1 MYIVKRAWRGFTLVE
16 LVIVISIIGIV
27 VAIMSVPLT
36 GVQSRGRDD
45 RRKLDIEE
53 LQVAL
58 AQSHANEPGGF
69 YPTTLGSL
77 VNDGYIDALPTDPS
91 SKNSASYVSGYRALP
106 NGCNNSSSYCTAYRI
121 SINLENKNAY
131 LVTSNNPQGS
141 ELSPTPSSIP
151 SPTPAHFNPNN
162 PAPGPVTPTGYEEA
176 AF

>member
-1 MYIVKRAWRGFTLVE
+1 MHILKRARRGFTLVE
-16 LVIVISIIGIV
+16 LVIVIGIIGIV
-27 VAIMSVPLT
+27 LAIMSVPLT

-58 AQSHANEPGGF
+58 SQYHANQPGGY
-69 YPTTLGSL
+69 YPITIHTLIT
-77 VNDGYIDALPTDPS
+77 DGYINALPIDPLTG
-91 SKNSASYVSGYRALP
+91 NSAAYVTGYQLLP
-106 NGCNNSSSYCTAYRI
+106 TGCNNLTTYCTSYRY
-121 SINLENKNAY
+121 SINLENENVY

-151 SPTPAHFNPNN
+151 SPTSAYFNPNN
-162 PAPGPVTPTGYEEA
+162 PAPDPVTPTGYEEA